1 MRVCVSA
8 AAAAAKSIR
17 ARYVQNDLAFIA
29 ALFID
34 WSGSRIFAR
43 VRIMHPTL
51 EREEAASTES
61 ECTGIM
67 EGGRADSHTR
77 GFVRHMACAINF
89 VSIDSKRPADGR
101 TDAVARAVAVAVTAT
116 LSPPRRLSTTE
127 ERREREG

>member
-1 MRVCVSA
+1 
-8 AAAAAKSIR
+8 
-17 ARYVQNDLAFIA
+17 
-29 ALFID
+29 
-34 WSGSRIFAR
+34 
-43 VRIMHPTL
+43 MHPTL

-116 LSPPRRLSTTE
+116 LSPRRLSTTE